1 MGTIFLFLGGLGGPE
16 IVIILLVISIPFG
29 LWLWALIDCLIG
41 EFDNDNKLVWIILI
55 ILIPLLGAILYL
67 AIGRNQKVKKNLPSK

>member
-16 IVIILLVISIPFG
+16 ILLILFVLIVPFA
-29 LWLWALIDCLIG
+29 LWLWALIDCLQG
-41 EFDNDNKLVWIILI
+41 EFDNNNKLVWVILI

-67 AIGRNQKVKKNLPSK
+67 AIGRNQKIKKNLVSK